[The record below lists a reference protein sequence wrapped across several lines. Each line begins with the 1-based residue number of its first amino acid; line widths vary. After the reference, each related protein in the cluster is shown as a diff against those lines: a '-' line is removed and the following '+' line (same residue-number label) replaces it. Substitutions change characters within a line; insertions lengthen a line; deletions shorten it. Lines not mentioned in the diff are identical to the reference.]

1 MARVAA
7 LLESAATALMKRE
20 KRKIARGV
28 VESHSL
34 GFVEDSQKTCPNS
47 EIPTCRT
54 KKLVPWVYATT

>member
-7 LLESAATALMKRE
+7 LVESAATALMKRE

-34 GFVEDSQKTCPNS
+34 GFVEDS
-47 EIPTCRT
+47 
-54 KKLVPWVYATT
+54 